1 MSLVDC
7 IYNETTPLNSIQNY
21 DSQKGSFNIQFR
33 LSGGA
38 TEMIDLNSI
47 RLLSNIR
54 FTNNAGQPFNN
65 FGILGMNIQAPTAPS
80 GAGGAGG
87 AAVGAS
93 TPAFVNASARFY
105 DINSRA
111 SLNSCVQSIVYEDAM
126 GNNLESIY
134 SYPHLLNKVVPLTL
148 SKDDCLTWA
157 GHLYGIKSG
166 ARAVQNQTALN
177 SQNEIAMKLYS
188 GLSQSKP
195 IPFSMIGGSLLITI
209 SLSMPST
216 ALFGGQNVAIAAGSS
231 PIGGGNNPNTAN
243 PSFFRMN
250 RVRLVYKTVVLDE
263 NAPVLSQGYQFRHFT
278 SLQTT
283 ILTGNNQNLYNP
295 NTSNAISVLTSFIR
309 SNRLNN
315 YNNDSIQSNKLE
327 NANNDKVDIFQ
338 TNFLK
343 NSTKMPLTFPIDE
356 RVYTQNNL
364 GRNNYDTQRS
374 YYYMSAL
381 TPLSLLNNT
390 LLQSSTES
398 YGNAE
403 SWQQPDHFPVS
414 AGVGVRY
421 ANVDT
426 SQGTN
431 YMGGQSFQQQIESGL
446 DGSAPNEGFT
456 NFLGTKRIVATASG
470 PVVMN

>member
-7 IYNETTPLNSIQNY
+7 IYNETTALNAISNY
-21 DSQKGSFNIQFR
+21 DSQQGSFNIQFR
-33 LSGGA
+33 LSGSS

-47 RLLSNIR
+47 RLLSNVR
-54 FTNNAGQPFNN
+54 FLNASGQPFNN
-65 FGILGMNIQAPTAPS
+65 YGLLSTNTIAGEAPVP
-80 GAGGAGG
+80 
-87 AAVGAS
+87 
-93 TPAFVNASARFY
+93 ASAVPLYDPATSRFY

-111 SLNSCVQSIVYEDAM
+111 SLNACIQSVVFEDAM

-134 SYPHLLNKVVPLTL
+134 SYPHLLNKVVPLTM

-157 GHLYGIKSG
+157 GSLYGVKSG
-166 ARAVQNQTALN
+166 CRAAQNQTTLN
-177 SQNEIAMKLYS
+177 SQQEVALKLYS
-188 GLSQSKP
+188 GLSNSKP
-195 IPFSMIGGSLLITI
+195 IPFSLIGGSLLITV
-209 SLSMPST
+209 SLSMPAT
-216 ALFGGQNVAIAAGSS
+216 ALFGGQLIGIAAGSDS
-231 PIGGGNNPNTAN
+231 IGGVFNPNNALN
-243 PSFFRMN
+243 GRGFFKLN
-250 RVRLVYKTVVLDE
+250 NVKLVYKTVVLDE
-263 NAPVLSQGYQFRHFT
+263 NAPVLSQGYEFRHFT

-283 ILTGNNQNLYNP
+283 VLTGNNQNIYNP

-327 NANNDKVDIFQ
+327 NNNGTKVDIFQ

-343 NSTKMPLTFPIDE
+343 NSTKMPLSFPIDE

-364 GRNNYDTQRS
+364 GLNNYDTQRS

-390 LLQSSTES
+390 LLSSSTES
-398 YGNAE
+398 YGGATSWKNA
-403 SWQQPDHFPVS
+403 DALPVS

-421 ANVDT
+421 ANVST
-426 SQGTN
+426 TEGTN

-446 DGSAPNEGFT
+446 DGNSPNEGFT
-456 NFLGTKRIVATASG
+456 NFLSTKRIVATASG